1 MAYGRN
7 GPWGLKPWGHLIGGA
22 DGLKA
27 NVGTYTIST
36 QSASLNKGDPV
47 MLTAANAQYAIVP
60 YSNGSQG
67 EIQLYNPAVTIN
79 AGGIINTVIPV
90 NGVAGQPILGSFVG
104 CSYSI
109 GTTLYDQE
117 YWIAGTVA
125 TSPVYATVYD
135 DPFIIYDV
143 QLSTYT
149 GAYLTTPTQFNL
161 MPALQL
167 QNVSWPT
174 TGANIAGLNQTIGNS
189 SIIGSNVPLLT
200 GSAIGGPKPNIVSMA
215 TVTVNGVVGGNGTP
229 YDDNPTLANYGTPQG
244 NPYGVSTFY
253 ACPSLSYNFSNN
265 GSPDGRNEPTKD
277 ATQSLKILGF
287 TPHPKN
293 VPGAFGVALYGQPAT
308 VGNYFNTPFLNV
320 LCIINNHVHKPG
332 TVGVTVA

>member
-47 MLTAANAQYAIVP
+47 MLTAANAQYALTQ
-60 YSNGSQG
+60 YYNGSQG
-67 EIQLYNPAVTIN
+67 EIQLYNPAVAIN
-79 AGGIINTVIPV
+79 AANTPNTVIPV
-90 NGVAGQPILGSFVG
+90 NGVAGQPILGSFNG

-109 GTTLYDQE
+109 GTTIYNQE
-117 YWIAGTVA
+117 YWIAGTIA
-125 TSPVYATVYD
+125 TSPVFATVYD

-149 GAYLTTPTQFNL
+149 AASLATNTQFNL

-167 QNVSWPT
+167 QNANWPT
-174 TGANIAGLNQTIGNS
+174 TGLAMNANNSTIANS
-189 SIIGSNVPLLT
+189 TIIGSNVPLLT
-200 GSAIGGPKPNIVSMA
+200 GSSIGVLGNTVSMA
-215 TVTVNGVVGGNGTP
+215 TVQVNGVVGANGTP

-253 ACPSLSYNFSNN
+253 ACPSLSLNTANN
-265 GSPDGRNEPTKD
+265 GNVDGRNEPTKN

-287 TPHPKN
+287 TPNPKN
-293 VPGAFGVALYGQPAT
+293 VPGAYGVALNGQPAT